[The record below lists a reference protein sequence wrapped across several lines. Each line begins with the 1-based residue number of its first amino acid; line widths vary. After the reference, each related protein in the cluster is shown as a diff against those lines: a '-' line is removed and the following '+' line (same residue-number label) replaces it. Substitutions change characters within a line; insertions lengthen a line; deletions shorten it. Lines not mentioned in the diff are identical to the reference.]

1 MPVTNPFGGA
11 DYEAGVN
18 QSTVE
23 GTVTQGSSSASTAF
37 GSGQVPT
44 VGGAG
49 GGFSFGAG
57 GLGSLGSGIAKGAST
72 AFDLL
77 NPSNARKAISGL
89 LSGGASSAAKA
100 VPNIGFQGASAPE
113 GATAAA
119 EDDWRVRVSLADG
132 ADILYKT
139 AGSAPGEI
147 DTQNQLLLPLKE
159 TNGVIWP
166 YTPTITVTH
175 NANYSSAT
183 LTHSNYPAHFYNY
196 SEVADIQISGEFT
209 VQNAEDGQYLMAAV
223 YFFRAATKM
232 FFGSGANMGNP
243 PPIVFLDGYGSH
255 YFPHVPCVVTSFQ
268 HSLSPDVDYVEI
280 PINKNVL
287 TETTVAPPA
296 SGTNSTPNL
305 TPEMQQFIPNWNLV
319 GAAGNE
325 SAAAKLAQNNA
336 AAATTQ
342 YSYKTITSHTRVPTL
357 STVTV
362 TLKPMYSRKNVHERF
377 NLEQFAAG
385 GLLGDKDKG
394 FGGFI

>member
-44 VGGAG
+44 VGGGG

-89 LSGGASSAAKA
+89 FGGGASSAAKA
-100 VPNIGFQGASAPE
+100 TPNIGFQGMNSSKD
-113 GATAAA
+113 GATSAA

-132 ADILYKT
+132 ADILYKS
-139 AGSAPGEI
+139 AGST

-166 YTPTITVTH
+166 YTPTINVTH

-223 YFFRAATKM
+223 YFFRACTKM

-268 HSLSPDVDYVEI
+268 HTLSPDVDYVEI

-287 TETTVAPPA
+287 TETTVAAPA

-305 TPEMQQFIPNWNLV
+305 TPEMQQYIPQWNNV
-319 GAAGNE
+319 ATVDGATQSAAG
-325 SAAAKLAQNNA
+325 KLAANNA
-336 AAATTQ
+336 KASTTQ
-342 YSYKTITSHTRVPTL
+342 YGYKTITSHTRVPTV
-357 STVTV
+357 STITV

-377 NLEQFAAG
+377 NLEQFASG
-385 GLLGDKDKG
+385 GLLQDKDRG
-394 FGGFI
+394 YGGFI